1 MPEVIFTGP
10 AGRLEGRF
18 TSGEAR
24 RAHSDRAASAPAIG
38 GTMNNQIIY

>member
-18 TSGEAR
+18 HPIRVAR
-24 RAHSDRAASAPAIG
+24 LLPLFFILIPNLAVR
-38 GTMNNQIIY
+38 